1 MLWSNKW
8 DFGLGIKL
16 GASVK
21 NGGLGLEV
29 RLEAGAGQEWEL
41 GAGLGGRGGLIT
53 RDNSHGRPRCW
64 RADKFSR

>member
-1 MLWSNKW
+1 MEVLWSNKW

-41 GAGLGGRGGLIT
+41 GAGLGQGR
-53 RDNSHGRPRCW
+53 SHHQR
-64 RADKFSR
+64 